1 MRRPF
6 HSRVA
11 ICVLLITLGCVSAP
25 PAGAQANEEQEASY
39 FRAGQAALKQ
49 GDLTEA
55 AKEFKKVLDLDPNVV
70 EARVNLG
77 LIYHA
82 LGDYNQSASNLSVA
96 VAQRPTLAG
105 PTLILGMDYLKLGQ
119 VDKAIPTLQQGLRL
133 DPSNLEA
140 HRALSQCYLAKSD
153 FLHTSAEY
161 LELARLN
168 PDKGDALYKLGHD
181 YINLAAR
188 MAFHGAQVYSGSP
201 WGNRFLGDTLYER
214 NRWGDAAEEYQK
226 ALALDPQQRGLHVAL
241 GRAYLMAGK
250 ADQALAEFQLE
261 LQRDGQSAEASLGQA
276 EARLAKGQ
284 ATEALG
290 AVENVWGISP
300 EFLAL
305 PRLFPSVEMAR
316 ESALTMLRDLP
327 ADPEGPPRDFL
338 MAALSLAAGDNAQ
351 AEEKWKAFQTAYR
364 AWLNKE
370 SGTAAG
376 GNPCQAHRYRDCAHW
391 LESRQP
397 LSTADQLLMGK
408 TQFTLERYDQAAA
421 TLAKLLGQGKGN
433 VEASYWLARSYQE
446 LGTEAYNQLEES
458 FPDSWRMVEVRA
470 ESDALRNKTNEA
482 LEEFQH
488 ALQLRPDDVELHE
501 ARGELLLT
509 KKSYDAAQTELEA
522 SLHLDP
528 SRAHTLAL
536 LGRLYVQKHEN
547 EKAVPYLQKALRY
560 EPDMPDANYLLGT
573 AYVRLGQDAKALP
586 LLQKAVS
593 IDFYGDIH
601 YQMYVA
607 YRRLGKTELAQQALA
622 RSQELRRN
630 SAAEHQAMVS
640 GVEKVE

>member
-1 MRRPF
+1 MLGI
-6 HSRVA
+6 VA
-11 ICVLLITLGCVSAP
+11 AP

-105 PTLILGMDYLKLGQ
+105 PTLILGMDYLKLDQ
-119 VDKAIPTLQQGLRL
+119 VDKAIPMLQQGLRL
-133 DPSNLEA
+133 DPPNLEA

-168 PDKGDALYKLGHD
+168 PDKADALYKLGHD

-188 MAFHGAQVYSGSP
+188 MAFRGAQVYSGSP
-201 WGNRFLGDTLYER
+201 WGNRFLGDTLYQR
-214 NRWGDAAEEYQK
+214 NRWADAAEEYQK
-226 ALALDPQQRGLHVAL
+226 ALALGPQQPGLRVAL

-250 ADQALAEFQLE
+250 VDQAREEFQPE
-261 LQRDGQSAEASLGQA
+261 LQRDGRSEEAWLGLAETHL
-276 EARLAKGQ
+276 LNGQ
-284 ATEALG
+284 ATDALG
-290 AVENVWGISP
+290 AVEKIWGISP

-305 PRLFPSVEMAR
+305 PRLFPSMELPR

-376 GNPCQAHRYRDCAHW
+376 GNPCQAHRYRDCVHW

-397 LSTADQLLMGK
+397 LSTADQLLLGK

-421 TLAKLLGQGKGN
+421 TLAKLLGQDKGN

-560 EPDMPDANYLLGT
+560 EPDMPDANDLLGT
-573 AYVRLGQDAKALP
+573 AYVRMGRDAKAIP
-586 LLQKAVS
+586 LLQKAIS